1 MNKAIYA
8 VGITILSLTLTG
20 CIKQD
25 NWECTLPTTGELE
38 NQASTSVSITPIVQ
52 IDGTPSMQGFV
63 NIPDSRYI
71 RTLRLLD
78 MATTT
83 AFSQSQPPRYYRFG
97 INRTRLS
104 KETSTRIAQSPWFYD
119 GSSESF
125 LDARIDK
132 AVEPIDDT
140 PVNEVYIVV
149 TDLYQQEGEMTAVL
163 NSLKTNYLDKEYAV
177 GILGVR
183 SEFDGIVYDV
193 GLTNEYFDYTTTPNK
208 PETFHPFYV
217 MVLGTYE
224 NVASYFDRL
233 KQASQSDGLNFSDDQ
248 FVIFYHRLVE
258 QPSLLNI
265 ESDILESNLAGI
277 ERQVT
282 INDGNVM
289 LLVQNERNIERLMFK
304 NTDSAEQWQ
313 DIQYEFAHN
322 PLPYVLS
329 VSPDFQLKLG
339 GTFNNDSP
347 DFEDID
353 QNAVAEFM
361 QASNW
366 NIQENTIDFSM
377 LFNSPKMETG
387 VYKITVDVVP
397 TSITG
402 RNWWPKWN
410 LAEKDKF
417 DGSKTYNVL
426 PFLENLQA
434 ITFQKISESPDGKIA
449 KLCYVL
455 HKER

>member
-25 NWECTLPTTGELE
+25 NWECSLPTTRELQH
-38 NQASTSVSITPIVQ
+38 QASTSGSITPIVQ
-52 IDGTPSMQGFV
+52 IDGTSSMQGFV

-83 AFSQSQPPRYYRFG
+83 AFSQSQPPKYYRFG
-97 INRTRLS
+97 INRTRLTG
-104 KETSTRIAQSPWFYD
+104 ETSTRIAQSPWFYD
-119 GSSESF
+119 GDSESL

-140 PVNEVYIVV
+140 PANEVYIVV

-163 NSLKTNYLDKEYAV
+163 NSLKTNYLDKGYAV

-193 GLTNEYFDYTTTPNK
+193 GLTNQYFDYTTNSNK

-248 FVIFYHRLVE
+248 FVIFYHRLVK

-265 ESDILESNLAGI
+265 ESDILDSNIAGI

-289 LLVQNERNIERLMFK
+289 LLVPNERNIERLMFK
-304 NTDSAEQWQ
+304 NTDFSEQSPA
-313 DIQYEFAHN
+313 IPYEFAYN

-329 VSPDFQLKLG
+329 VSPDFQLKLAG
-339 GTFNNDSP
+339 EFNNDTP

-353 QNAVAEFM
+353 QNAVAEFI

-397 TSITG
+397 KALKG
-402 RNWWPKWN
+402 KDWWPKWN
-410 LAEKDKF
+410 LAEKDQF
-417 DGSKTYNVL
+417 DGSKTYNLL
-426 PFLENLQA
+426 PFLEQLQA
-434 ITFQKISESPDGKIA
+434 ITFQKISESPDGRIA

>member
-25 NWECTLPTTGELE
+25 NWECSLPTNGELQH
-38 NQASTSVSITPIVQ
+38 QASTSGSITPIVQ

-97 INRTRLS
+97 LNRTRLS
-104 KETSTRIAQSPWFYD
+104 GETSTRIAQSPGFYD

-132 AVEPIDDT
+132 AVEPIDNT

-163 NSLKTNYLDKEYAV
+163 NSLKTNYLDKGYAV

-193 GLTNEYFDYTTTPNK
+193 GLTNEYSDYTTTPNK

-265 ESDILESNLAGI
+265 ESDILGSNLAGI

-289 LLVQNERNIERLMFK
+289 LLVPNERNIERLMFK
-304 NTDSAEQWQ
+304 NTDSAEQSQ
-313 DIQYEFAHN
+313 GIQYEFAYN

-329 VSPDFQLKLG
+329 VSPDFQLKFA

-353 QNAVAEFM
+353 RNAVAEFM

-410 LAEKDKF
+410 LAEKDQF
-417 DGSKTYNVL
+417 DGSKTYNLL
-426 PFLENLQA
+426 PFLEQLQA